1 MLIPAMT
8 VRNEKGFTL
17 IEALIAM
24 VILAIALL
32 GIAQMQISA
41 MQGNRSSYDTTEA
54 SALASD
60 MLERMV
66 VQSWSTP
73 DTVVCPPNDSVA
85 RSNIT
90 YNRSCLLGGG
100 STGQRLA
107 TVTVTWKGQ
116 QNTLNNDH
124 QLVVQSLL

>member
-1 MLIPAMT
+1 MLIT
-8 VRNEKGFTL
+8 DRTGKNEKGFTL
-17 IEALIAM
+17 IEALVAM

-60 MLERMV
+60 MLEQLV
-66 VQSWSTP
+66 LQSWNNP
-73 DTVVCPPNDSVA
+73 DVVNCPPDDSVA
-85 RSNIT
+85 PANIT
-90 YNRSCLLGGG
+90 YSRHCDLGAG

-107 TVTVTWKGQ
+107 TVTVTWTGVKK
-116 QNTLNNDH
+116 NLNNVH
-124 QLVVQSLL
+124 TLVVNSLL

>member
-1 MLIPAMT
+1 MLIPTGTA
-8 VRNEKGFTL
+8 RNEKGFTL
-17 IEALIAM
+17 IEALVAM

-60 MLERMV
+60 MLEQMV
-66 VQSWSTP
+66 VQSWNNSS
-73 DTVVCPPNDSVA
+73 VVACPANDSVVI
-85 RSNIT
+85 SNISYIRQCQLNGAT
-90 YNRSCLLGGG
+90 V
-100 STGQRLA
+100 GQRVA
-107 TVTVTWKGQ
+107 TVTVTWKGT
-116 QNTLNNDH
+116 QNTTNNDH